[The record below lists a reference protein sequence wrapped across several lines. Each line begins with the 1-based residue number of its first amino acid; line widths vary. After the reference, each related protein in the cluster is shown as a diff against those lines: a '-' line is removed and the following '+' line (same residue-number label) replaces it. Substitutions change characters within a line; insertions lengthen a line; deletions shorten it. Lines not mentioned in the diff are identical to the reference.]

1 MNEDV
6 KLLRDAGMSAHEA
19 DAKGVLFD
27 RGEAALGAPRAL
39 AFFVPGR
46 IEVLG
51 KHTDYAGGRSLLCA
65 VERGFAVVAAPRNDH
80 RVRVMDAMRNEM
92 RELAMDPA
100 LDAERGDWSNYV
112 AAAARSMA
120 RHFPGARRGADIA
133 FASDLPAASGM
144 SSSSALIIAIFLV
157 LRAVNEIE
165 SDPVYRQVIT
175 SREVLAEYLGA
186 VENGRS
192 FGPFAGDRGVG
203 TLGGSQDQTAIL
215 CCSAGMVSRYAWCP
229 VRAEGEIPVPPDVV
243 FVIAYSGV
251 SAEKTVRALELYNAV
266 SRAAVEIVELW
277 NAARGRADRTLA
289 DAVASSP
296 HATQEIRAL
305 LNSDSGRRRLRD
317 RFEHFLSESYEIV
330 PRAADALAGG
340 DVAAFGAQ
348 VARSQLGAEE
358 LLGNQIEETI
368 ALVRLA
374 REQGSVAA
382 SAFGAGFGGSVWAL
396 ARAAGAGQF
405 LHAWREAYR
414 AAFPYAA
421 ANAEFFLTAPGP
433 GALRL

>member
-1 MNEDV
+1 MNEDAA
-6 KLLRDAGMSAHEA
+6 LLRNAGMSLHEA
-19 DAKGVLFD
+19 DAKRVLFD
-27 RGEAALGAPRAL
+27 RSEGALGAPRSL

-65 VERGFAVVAAPRNDH
+65 MERGFAVVAAPRSDD
-80 RVRVMDAMRNEM
+80 RVRVVDAMRNET

-112 AAAARSMA
+112 AAVARSMA

-133 FASDLPAASGM
+133 FASDLPGASGM
-144 SSSSALIIAIFLV
+144 SSSSALIIAVFMV
-157 LRAVNEIE
+157 LRAVNELE
-165 SDPVYRQVIT
+165 DDPVYRQVIT
-175 SREVLAEYLGA
+175 SREMLAEYLGA

-215 CCSAGMVSRYAWCP
+215 CCRAGMLSRYAWCP
-229 VRAEGEIPVPPDVV
+229 VRAEGELPISADVV

-251 SAEKTVRALELYNAV
+251 SAAKTARALGLYNAV
-266 SRAAVEIVELW
+266 SLAAVKIVELW
-277 NAARGRADRTLA
+277 NASKGRADRTLA
-289 DAVASSP
+289 DAVASSS
-296 HATQEIRAL
+296 HATKEIRAL
-305 LNSDSGRRRLRD
+305 LFSESGRLRD
-317 RFEHFLSESYEIV
+317 RFEQFLSETYEIV
-330 PRAADALAGG
+330 PRAADAIARG

-348 VARSQLGAEE
+348 VARSQLGAEK

-374 REQGSVAA
+374 REHGAVAA

-396 ARAAGAGQF
+396 VRAATAGQF
-405 LHAWREAYR
+405 LHEWRDAYR
-414 AAFPYAA
+414 AASPDAA
-421 ANAEFFLTAPGP
+421 ADAEFFLTAAGP

>member
-1 MNEDV
+1 
-6 KLLRDAGMSAHEA
+6 MSAQEA
-19 DAKGVLFD
+19 NAKRVLFD
-27 RGEAALGAPRAL
+27 RCEAALGAPRAL

-65 VERGFAVVAAPRNDH
+65 MERGFAVVAAPRSDD
-80 RVRVMDAMRNEM
+80 RVRVVDAMRNEM

-112 AAAARSMA
+112 GAVARSMA

-165 SDPVYRQVIT
+165 ADPVYRQVIT
-175 SREVLAEYLGA
+175 SREMLAEYLGA

-215 CCSAGMVSRYAWCP
+215 CCSAGTVSRYAWCP
-229 VRAEGEIPVPPDVV
+229 VRAEGQIRVPRDVV

-251 SAEKTVRALELYNAV
+251 SAEKTARALELYNAV
-266 SRAAVEIVELW
+266 SRAAVKIVELW
-277 NAARGRADRTLA
+277 NASTGRADGTLA

-296 HATQEIRAL
+296 HATKEIHAVL
-305 LNSDSGRRRLRD
+305 GSESARLRD
-317 RFEHFLSESYEIV
+317 RFEQFLSESYEII

-340 DVAAFGAQ
+340 DVTAFGAQ
-348 VARSQLGAEE
+348 VARSQLGAEK
-358 LLGNQIEETI
+358 LLGNQIAETI

-374 REQGSVAA
+374 REHGAVAA

-396 ARAAGAGQF
+396 ARADGAAQF
-405 LHAWREAYR
+405 LHAWHEAYR
-414 AAFPYAA
+414 AASPHAA

>member
-1 MNEDV
+1 MNEDAA
-6 KLLRDAGMSAHEA
+6 LLRAAGMSAHEA
-19 DAKGVLFD
+19 DAKRVLFD
-27 RGEAALGAPRAL
+27 RCEAALGAPRSL

-65 VERGFAVVAAPRNDH
+65 MERGFAVAAAPRTDD
-80 RVRVMDAMRNEM
+80 RVRVVDAMRNET

-112 AAAARSMA
+112 AAVARSMA

-133 FASDLPAASGM
+133 FASDLPPASGM
-144 SSSSALIIAIFLV
+144 SSSSALIIALFMV
-157 LRAVNEIE
+157 LRAVNELE
-165 SDPVYRQVIT
+165 HDPVYRQVIR
-175 SREVLAEYLGA
+175 SREMLGEYLGA

-192 FGPFAGDRGVG
+192 FGPFAGDHGVG

-215 CCSAGMVSRYAWCP
+215 CCGTGILSQYAWCP
-229 VRAEGEIPVPPDVV
+229 ARAEGEIPLSAGVV
-243 FVIAYSGV
+243 FVLAYSGV

-266 SRAAVEIVELW
+266 SFAAVKIVDLW
-277 NAARGRADRTLA
+277 NASKGRADQTLA
-289 DAVASSP
+289 DAVASSSQ
-296 HATQEIRAL
+296 AAKEIRAL
-305 LNSDSGRRRLRD
+305 LSSESGRLRD
-317 RFEHFLSESYEIV
+317 RFEQFLCETYEIV
-330 PRAADALAGG
+330 PRAADAMAGG

-348 VARSQLGAEE
+348 VARSQLGAEK

-374 REQGSVAA
+374 REHGAAAA

-396 ARAAGAGQF
+396 VRADGAGNF
-405 LHAWREAYR
+405 LHEWRDAYL
-414 AAFPYAA
+414 AAFPEAA

>member
-1 MNEDV
+1 MIADV
-6 KLLRDAGMSAHEA
+6 ALLRGAGMSAHEA
-19 DAKGVLFD
+19 DAKRVLFD
-27 RGEAALGAPRAL
+27 RCEAALGAPRAI

-65 VERGFAVVAAPRNDH
+65 TERGFAVVAAPRSDD
-80 RVRVMDAMRNEM
+80 RVRVVDAMRHET
-92 RELAMDPA
+92 RELALDPA

-112 AAAARSMA
+112 AAVARSMA

-144 SSSSALIIAIFLV
+144 SSSSALIVAMFMV
-157 LRAVNEIE
+157 LRAVNDIE
-165 SDPVYRQVIT
+165 SDPVYRRVIT
-175 SREVLAEYLGA
+175 SRETLAEYLGA
-186 VENGRS
+186 VESGRT
-192 FGPFAGDRGVG
+192 FGPFIGARGVG

-229 VRAEGEIPVPPDVV
+229 VRAEGEIPLSADVV
-243 FVIAYSGV
+243 FVVAYSGV
-251 SAEKTVRALELYNAV
+251 SAEKSGRALELYNAV
-266 SRAAVEIVELW
+266 SLAAVSIVELW
-277 NAARGRADRTLA
+277 NASTRRADRALA

-296 HATQEIRAL
+296 HATEEIRAL
-305 LNSDSGRRRLRD
+305 LRRESGRLRD
-317 RFEHFLSESYEIV
+317 RFEQFLSESYEIV
-330 PRAADALAGG
+330 PRAADAIAGG
-340 DVAAFGAQ
+340 DVAAFSTQ
-348 VARSQLGAEE
+348 VTRSQRGSET

-374 REQGSVAA
+374 REHGAVAA

-405 LHAWREAYR
+405 RHAWRDA
-414 AAFPYAA
+414 
-421 ANAEFFLTAPGP
+421 
-433 GALRL
+433 